1 MKRLVVLAL
10 LVLPLSCSGAT
21 TAPTPVPPNGLAP
34 GYAAWTHEKD
44 GQPATRIADSGTARF
59 ESACP
64 CAFYLGNDPFI
75 QFALDTS
82 ADFEKRTYSLA
93 NVADPINHVA
103 AVYSTH
109 IYAFTNP
116 PVPTTGELIILYVSP
131 TRVDGT
137 FEFRGGGDSAGV
149 VSTILV
155 QGSFSAT
162 PFPQPAASP

>member
-1 MKRLVVLAL
+1 MKPITVLAL
-10 LVLPLSCSGAT
+10 LILALCCSGDP
-21 TAPTPVPPNGLAP
+21 TAPPPDPPNGLTA
-34 GYAAWTHEKD
+34 GNAAWTHEKD
-44 GQPATRIADSGTARF
+44 GEPATRLPDSGIARF
-59 ESACP
+59 EPLCP
-64 CAFYLGNDPFI
+64 SYFYLGNDPFI
-75 QFALDTS
+75 QFVFSPHTRV
-82 ADFEKRTYSLA
+82 EKRTYSLA
-93 NVADPINHVA
+93 NVADSLNNIA

-116 PVPTTGELIILYVSP
+116 PVPTTGQLTILYSSP

-162 PFPQPAASP
+162 AFSPPPACP